1 MPVVLRWGL
10 PAGILMLSLGH
21 AAAVDLGLLTD
32 SRYAA
37 EAWFTDHVKPPSSVG
52 AFSKPQYLPRLNDLG
67 FATYSLRMTP
77 ETFEQ
82 PQPEFL
88 VLTSFNYEDFDARQR
103 ACMNEL
109 LTGRLG
115 YNRVAEFSGEP
126 PAGQRS
132 WLSVAGWGAPR
143 PGKISPTIM
152 ILRRDE
158 P

>member
-1 MPVVLRWGL
+1 
-10 PAGILMLSLGH
+10 
-21 AAAVDLGLLTD
+21 
-32 SRYAA
+32 
-37 EAWFTDHVKPPSSVG
+37 
-52 AFSKPQYLPRLNDLG
+52 
-67 FATYSLRMTP
+67 MTP

-88 VLTSFNYEDFDARQR
+88 VLTSYNYEDFDARQR

-115 YNRVAEFSGEP
+115 YSSVAEFSGEP
-126 PAGQRS
+126 PAEPGS

-143 PGKISPTIM
+143 PGKISPTIT
-152 ILRRDE
+152 ILRRQE